1 MSDNSDSMRW
11 NKEEYYI
18 SRNYWNANDN
28 ADFTECAR
36 CGSKRTKGHIGKR
49 AYKDNCCPHCY
60 SFYRNEL
67 EQTMAHFGISRAE
80 VTKMLKK
87 VEE

>member
-1 MSDNSDSMRW
+1 MRW
-11 NKEEYYI
+11 KRDDYYY

-36 CGSKRTKGHIGKR
+36 CGSKKGPSRGTKR
-49 AYKDNCCPHCY
+49 SYKDNCCPHCY

-67 EQTMAHFGISRAE
+67 DQTMAHFGISRVE

-87 VEE
+87 VEK